1 MKKIALL
8 LCMSVSVSAVVAT
21 GAVTDGKP
29 VMRSSIVLPHA
40 KTPTQFSVNI
50 ELVDHEGNPVTRYS
64 LRGFWAQQLETGDY
78 FYPTPIGHDQ
88 DPQTLFEDLPE
99 GTYTFGSYPGN
110 WDYTSYEVID
120 INAGTTDANGFRVVQ
135 LTYGVE

>member
-8 LCMSVSVSAVVAT
+8 LCMAVSVSAGVSA
-21 GAVTDGKP
+21 GAAIEAKP
-29 VMRSSIVLPHA
+29 AVRSSIVLPHA
-40 KTPTQFSVNI
+40 TTPTQFSVHI
-50 ELVDHEGNPVTRYS
+50 ELVDQDGNPVTRYS
-64 LRGFWAQQLETGDY
+64 LRGFWAQQMETGDY
-78 FYPTPIGHDQ
+78 FYPTPMGHDQ

-110 WDYTSYEVID
+110 WDYTSYEVVA